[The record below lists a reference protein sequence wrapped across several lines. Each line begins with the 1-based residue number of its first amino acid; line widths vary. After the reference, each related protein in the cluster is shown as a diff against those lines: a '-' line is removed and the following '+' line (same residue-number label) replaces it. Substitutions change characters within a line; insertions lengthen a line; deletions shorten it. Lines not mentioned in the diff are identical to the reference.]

1 MAEATTKKATRT
13 RKPAAKKTT
22 TAKKPVSLELPKNPL
37 MFEILDLVSRQRTKA
52 QKVNALIKHEC
63 LTLKSLFIWN
73 FDSAIAS
80 ELPEGEVPYGDPE
93 DQSKYSGSL
102 SESLADTAREMYT
115 RNDFSLGNADGNGRT
130 TLTAQQRNLYHFV
143 RGGNSGLSSMRREMM
158 FINLLQGL
166 HPLEAEILIL
176 VKDGLLEDSYKVSAE
191 VVAEAFPD
199 IAERVL
205 R

>member
-22 TAKKPVSLELPKNPL
+22 TVKKPVSLELPRNPL
-37 MFEILDLVSRQRTKA
+37 MFEILDLASRQRSKA
-52 QKVNALIKHEC
+52 KKVEVLRKYEC

-73 FDSAIAS
+73 FDSTIVS

-93 DQSKYSGSL
+93 EQSKYSGSL
-102 SESLADTAREMYT
+102 SEALADKSREMYS

-130 TLTAQQRNLYHFV
+130 TLRAQTKNFYHFV
-143 RGGNSGLSSMRREMM
+143 KGGNPGLSGMRRESMY
-158 FINLLQGL
+158 INLLQSM
-166 HPLEAEILIL
+166 HPLEAEILVL

-199 IAERVL
+199 IAEQVSR
-205 R
+205 